1 MSLVPRSRS
10 TWASWLLAQSTKLY
24 RTQSTETRG
33 GGERDGREGGNGG
46 VDGNVVKWVAKKLDG
61 ELDRN

>member
-1 MSLVPRSRS
+1 MGKSC
-10 TWASWLLAQSTKLY
+10 TKSG
-24 RTQSTETRG
+24 REGQWG

-46 VDGNVVKWVAKKLDG
+46 VDGNVVRWVAKKLGG